1 MIKYQKVIKV
11 GNSLAVTLDPKFIS
25 QANIQA
31 GDQVAVSYKS
41 ETGVISIAKTTKK
54 LANKTRT
61 EKAAVISARVNPEFQ
76 KWVEQ
81 SLKEDEE
88 AMVKLKDL

>member
-25 QANIQA
+25 QVNIQV
-31 GDQVAVSYKS
+31 GDELAASYTS
-41 ETGVISIAKTTKK
+41 ETGVISLAKTAKK
-54 LANKTRT
+54 LARKKST
-61 EKAAVISARVNPEFQ
+61 EKSAVISARVNPEFQ
-76 KWVEQ
+76 QWVEQ